1 MTSTWLLTGATGFVG
16 RHVVRALV
24 GQGIRLK
31 VVLRTECDLTDTW
44 PSGTEIVRSDD
55 LFSETAEWWAKVAEG
70 VDTVLHLAWYAEP
83 GLYLQSVKNLDC
95 LAGTLAMAKGCAKA
109 GIRRFIGVGTCFE
122 YDVAAGYLSI
132 HTPLKPLS
140 PYAAAKAAAYL
151 ALSEFF
157 KQTQT
162 SFAWCRLFYLYGEG
176 EDPRRL
182 IAYVKTQ
189 LQKGLPVEL
198 TSGQQVRDYMDVS
211 EAATQLIA
219 TALGSSTGP
228 VNVCSGQAVTVRALV
243 ERLALEHGRTDLL
256 RFGVRP
262 DNFTDP
268 LIVVGIKD

>member
-1 MTSTWLLTGATGFVG
+1 MTSAWLLTGATGFVG
-16 RHVVRALV
+16 RHVVRALAER
-24 GQGIRLK
+24 GIRLK
-31 VVLRTECDLTDTW
+31 VVLRTEHDLTCTW

-55 LFSETAEWWAKVAEG
+55 LFSETAQWWAAVAED

-109 GIRRFIGVGTCFE
+109 GVRRFIGIGTCFE
-122 YDVAAGYLSI
+122 YDVGAGYLSTR
-132 HTPLKPLS
+132 TPLKPLS

-182 IAYVKTQ
+182 IAYVKSQ

-198 TSGQQVRDYMDVS
+198 TSGQQVRDYMDVRD
-211 EAATQLIA
+211 ATAQLIA
-219 TALGSSTGP
+219 TALGNTTGP
-228 VNVCSGQAVTVRALV
+228 VNVCSAQAVTVRALV
-243 ERLALEHGRTDLL
+243 ERFALEHGRQDLL

-268 LIVVGIKD
+268 PIVVGIKD

>member
-1 MTSTWLLTGATGFVG
+1 MSRIWLLTGATGFVG
-16 RHVVRALV
+16 RHVVRALAA
-24 GQGIRLK
+24 QGIRLR
-31 VVLRTECDLTDTW
+31 VVLRVEHDPPDVW
-44 PSGTEIVRSDD
+44 PDGTEFVRSDD
-55 LFSETAEWWAKVAEG
+55 LFSETAAWWAKTAAG

-83 GLYLQSVKNLDC
+83 GLYLQSAKNLDC
-95 LAGTLAMAKGCAKA
+95 LSGTLAMAKGCAQA
-109 GIRRFIGVGTCFE
+109 QVRRFVGVGTCFE
-122 YDVAAGYLSI
+122 YDVSAGYLSTR
-132 HTPLKPLS
+132 TPLKPLS

-157 KQTQT
+157 KQTGT

-182 IAYVKTQ
+182 VAYVKAQ
-189 LQKGLPVEL
+189 LEQGLPVEL

-211 EAATQLIA
+211 EAAIQLVV
-219 TALGSSTGP
+219 TASSNTAGP

-243 ERLALEHGRTDLL
+243 ERLALDLGRPDLL

-268 LIVVGIKD
+268 PAVVGIKD